1 MTANPTRSLGPSGF
15 DGLFASLRNG
25 LVFIAKL
32 CVAGLLILAAGILA
46 VATAVVGL
54 VIAGIALLLRFIG
67 RRQAPVTVQTRRTNP
82 ATDTNGVTLE
92 AKRTHHGW
100 TVE

>member
-1 MTANPTRSLGPSGF
+1 MTANQTRTLGPSGF

-32 CVAGLLILAAGILA
+32 GVAGLLIVAAGILA

-67 RRQAPVTVQTRRTNP
+67 RRQAPVSVRTRPQENTD
-82 ATDTNGVTLE
+82 ATGMTLE
-92 AKRTHHGW
+92 ARRTHHGW